1 MRPRLALAALLLP
14 AACAAKPE
22 LPPAPPRADLCIF
35 YQPFRYSPA
44 AAAVEALAALRAH
57 AANEAAHHERCLL
70 GDRGKS
76 LGPR

>member
-1 MRPRLALAALLLP
+1 MRQLSAIAGLLAI
-14 AACAAKPE
+14 AACAKTE
-22 LPPAPPRADLCIF
+22 LPPLPPRADLCIF

-44 AAAVEALAALRAH
+44 AAAVEALDALRAH